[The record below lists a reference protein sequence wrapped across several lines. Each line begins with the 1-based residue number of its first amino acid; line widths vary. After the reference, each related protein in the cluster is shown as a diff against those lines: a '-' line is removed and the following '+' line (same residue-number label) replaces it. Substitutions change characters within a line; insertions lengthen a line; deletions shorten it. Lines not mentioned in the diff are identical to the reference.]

1 MLERREAVLMMGMVF
16 PTDTII
22 ALRLHTISGSAG
34 FWLGGQCPLA
44 ACREENFENLTT
56 KWCILKYI

>member
-1 MLERREAVLMMGMVF
+1 MLERREAILMMGMVF
-16 PTDTII
+16 LTDTII

-44 ACREENFENLTT
+44 A
-56 KWCILKYI
+56 